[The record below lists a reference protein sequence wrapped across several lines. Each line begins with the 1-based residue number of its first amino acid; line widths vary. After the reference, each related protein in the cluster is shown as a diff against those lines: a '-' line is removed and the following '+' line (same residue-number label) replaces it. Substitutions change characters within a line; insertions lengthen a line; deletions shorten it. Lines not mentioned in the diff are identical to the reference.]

1 MGDFFMEDNYLI
13 QSKIH
18 TRAIV
23 TLMENIVAKKSASIS
38 DYHDIFIH
46 WISWFHV
53 NEAMYENLSDPNK
66 GEHLEVILAKLRV
79 TTPGFESCAR
89 TLLNDIVSIMS
100 IYRSNTEFF
109 SSLYQNRET
118 LRDMMWDHVN
128 ELDKKFDPT
137 IEILA
142 KRRKVDYELER
153 LLCMYRRDTKMYYK
167 ALDELETKYT
177 VTINPDN
184 PQFWFSQSED
194 MYREHDKKYNE
205 FLNYKGR
212 CMTSVSSNY
221 AECAFMTAERIHN
234 SKASREEI
242 ALSLEGTW
250 DEDLLFMLKQSLDAY
265 DFFLSQVSDCDTE
278 IEKLLSLYG
287 ARIDSDNAELVRCKR
302 KKSRSKNAPKMD
314 IENFAYQLWGVN
326 VFEIPGLKDT
336 AVMHLIGE
344 LGHDFIDKF
353 ESAEKFSSWCNLAP
367 NNKISGG
374 KILSS
379 RLMKRKNPVGQI
391 FRTAAAPLARDKGEI
406 GNYYRR
412 MKAKSGALQANVATA
427 HKMAKIF
434 YTMVKNKVA
443 YDARKV
449 GLNER
454 ELTERKIAK
463 LERALTRLKNAS

>member
-1 MGDFFMEDNYLI
+1 MKNQARMIKSQDGNKL
-13 QSKIH
+13 
-18 TRAIV
+18 AIV
-23 TLMENIVAKKSASIS
+23 NPNAAGIDIADTEMQVCVPEDRDGENNRRFGSFTQDLNTIVDWLKDCQITTVAMEATGIYYLSLFLKLQDAGIDVLLANPQDVKNLSGRKTDAADAEWLMVLHRYGLLKPCYQPGNAARQIRNLTRQRSNLIRMAEKEVQYMQKAMEQMNIKLSTVIS
-38 DYHDIFIH
+38 DITG
-46 WISWFHV
+46 
-53 NEAMYENLSDPNK
+53 LSGRK
-66 GEHLEVILAKLRV
+66 IITAILE
-79 TTPGFESCAR
+79 G
-89 TLLNDIVSIMS
+89 
-100 IYRSNTEFF
+100 
-109 SSLYQNRET
+109 Q
-118 LRDMMWDHVN
+118 
-128 ELDKKFDPT
+128 
-137 IEILA
+137 
-142 KRRKVDYELER
+142 
-153 LLCMYRRDTKMYYK
+153 RDTY
-167 ALDELETKYT
+167 ALASLAE
-177 VTINPDN
+177 
-184 PQFWFSQSED
+184 
-194 MYREHDKKYNE
+194 
-205 FLNYKGR
+205 
-212 CMTSVSSNY
+212 SN
-221 AECAFMTAERIHN
+221 C
-234 SKASREEI
+234 KASREEL

-250 DEDLLFMLKQSLDAY
+250 DDDLLFMLKQSLDAY
-265 DFFLSQVSDCDTE
+265 DFFLSQVADCDTE

-379 RLMKRKNPVGQI
+379 KIMKRKNPVGQI
-391 FRTAAAPLARDKGEI
+391 FRTAAAPLARDKGEM

-443 YDARKV
+443 YDASKV

>member
-1 MGDFFMEDNYLI
+1 MKNQARMIKSQDGNKL
-13 QSKIH
+13 
-18 TRAIV
+18 AIV
-23 TLMENIVAKKSASIS
+23 NPNAAGIDIADTEMQVCVPEDRDGENNRRFGSFTQDLNTIVDWLKDCRITTVAMEATGIYYLSLFLKLQDAGIDVLLANPQDVKNLSGRKTDAADAEWLMVLHKYGLLKPCYQPGNVARQIRNLTRQRSNLIRMAEKEVQYMQKAMEQMNIKLSTVIS
-38 DYHDIFIH
+38 DITG
-46 WISWFHV
+46 
-53 NEAMYENLSDPNK
+53 LSGRK
-66 GEHLEVILAKLRV
+66 IITAILD
-79 TTPGFESCAR
+79 G
-89 TLLNDIVSIMS
+89 
-100 IYRSNTEFF
+100 
-109 SSLYQNRET
+109 Q
-118 LRDMMWDHVN
+118 
-128 ELDKKFDPT
+128 
-137 IEILA
+137 
-142 KRRKVDYELER
+142 
-153 LLCMYRRDTKMYYK
+153 RDTY
-167 ALDELETKYT
+167 ALASLAE
-177 VTINPDN
+177 
-184 PQFWFSQSED
+184 
-194 MYREHDKKYNE
+194 
-205 FLNYKGR
+205 
-212 CMTSVSSNY
+212 SN
-221 AECAFMTAERIHN
+221 C
-234 SKASREEI
+234 KASQEEI

-287 ARIDSDNAELVRCKR
+287 ARIDSANAELVRCKR

-379 RLMKRKNPVGQI
+379 KIMKRKNPVGQI
-391 FRTAAAPLARDKGEI
+391 FRTAAAPLARDKGEM

-443 YDARKV
+443 YDASKV

>member
-1 MGDFFMEDNYLI
+1 MKNQARMIKSQDGNKL
-13 QSKIH
+13 
-18 TRAIV
+18 AIV
-23 TLMENIVAKKSASIS
+23 NPNAAGIDIADTEMQVCVPEDRDGENNRRFGSFTQDLNTIVDWLKDCQITTVAMEATGIYYLSLFLKLQDAGIDVLLANPQDVKNLSGRKTDAADAEWLMVLHRYGLLKPCYQPGNAARQIRNLTRQRSNLIRMAEKEVQYMQKAMEQMNIKLSTVIS
-38 DYHDIFIH
+38 DITG
-46 WISWFHV
+46 
-53 NEAMYENLSDPNK
+53 LSGRK
-66 GEHLEVILAKLRV
+66 IITAILE
-79 TTPGFESCAR
+79 G
-89 TLLNDIVSIMS
+89 
-100 IYRSNTEFF
+100 
-109 SSLYQNRET
+109 
-118 LRDMMWDHVN
+118 LRD
-128 ELDKKFDPT
+128 T
-137 IEILA
+137 YALA
-142 KRRKVDYELER
+142 SLAE
-153 LLCMYRRDTKMYYK
+153 
-167 ALDELETKYT
+167 
-177 VTINPDN
+177 
-184 PQFWFSQSED
+184 
-194 MYREHDKKYNE
+194 
-205 FLNYKGR
+205 
-212 CMTSVSSNY
+212 SN
-221 AECAFMTAERIHN
+221 C
-234 SKASREEI
+234 KASREEL

-250 DEDLLFMLKQSLDAY
+250 DDDLLFMLKQSLDAY
-265 DFFLSQVSDCDTE
+265 DFFLSQVADCDTE

-379 RLMKRKNPVGQI
+379 KIMKRKNPVGQI
-391 FRTAAAPLARDKGEI
+391 FRTAAAPLARDKGEM

-443 YDARKV
+443 YDASKV

>member
-1 MGDFFMEDNYLI
+1 MKNQARMIKSQDGNKL
-13 QSKIH
+13 
-18 TRAIV
+18 AIV
-23 TLMENIVAKKSASIS
+23 NPNAAGIDIADTEMQVCVPEDRDGENNRRFGSFTQDLNTIVDWLKDCRITTVAMEATGIYYLSLFLKLQDAGIDVLLANPQDVKNLSGRKTDAADAEWLMVLHRYGLLKPCYQPGNVARQIRNLTRQRSNLIRMAEKEVQYMQKAMEQMNIKLSTVIS
-38 DYHDIFIH
+38 DITG
-46 WISWFHV
+46 
-53 NEAMYENLSDPNK
+53 LSGRK
-66 GEHLEVILAKLRV
+66 IITAILDGQRDTYAL
-79 TTPGFESCAR
+79 
-89 TLLNDIVSIMS
+89 
-100 IYRSNTEFF
+100 
-109 SSLYQNRET
+109 SSLAESNC
-118 LRDMMWDHVN
+118 
-128 ELDKKFDPT
+128 KS
-137 IEILA
+137 
-142 KRRKVDYELER
+142 
-153 LLCMYRRDTKMYYK
+153 
-167 ALDELETKYT
+167 
-177 VTINPDN
+177 
-184 PQFWFSQSED
+184 SQ
-194 MYREHDKKYNE
+194 
-205 FLNYKGR
+205 
-212 CMTSVSSNY
+212 
-221 AECAFMTAERIHN
+221 
-234 SKASREEI
+234 EEI

-287 ARIDSDNAELVRCKR
+287 ARIDSANAELVRCKR

-379 RLMKRKNPVGQI
+379 KIMKRKNPVGQI
-391 FRTAAAPLARDKGEI
+391 FRTAAAPLARDKGEM

-443 YDARKV
+443 YDASKV

>member
-1 MGDFFMEDNYLI
+1 MKNQARMIKSQDGNKL
-13 QSKIH
+13 
-18 TRAIV
+18 AIV
-23 TLMENIVAKKSASIS
+23 NPNAAGIDIADTEMQVCVPEDRDGENNRRFGSFTQDLNTIVDWLKDCRITTVAMEATGIYYLSLFLKLQDAGIDVLLANPQDVKNLSGRKTDAADAEWLMVLHRYGLLKPCYQPGNVARQIRNLTRQRSNLIRMAEKEVQYMQKAMEQMNIKLSTVIS
-38 DYHDIFIH
+38 DITG
-46 WISWFHV
+46 
-53 NEAMYENLSDPNK
+53 LSGRK
-66 GEHLEVILAKLRV
+66 IITAILD
-79 TTPGFESCAR
+79 G
-89 TLLNDIVSIMS
+89 
-100 IYRSNTEFF
+100 
-109 SSLYQNRET
+109 Q
-118 LRDMMWDHVN
+118 
-128 ELDKKFDPT
+128 
-137 IEILA
+137 
-142 KRRKVDYELER
+142 
-153 LLCMYRRDTKMYYK
+153 RDTY
-167 ALDELETKYT
+167 ALASLAE
-177 VTINPDN
+177 
-184 PQFWFSQSED
+184 
-194 MYREHDKKYNE
+194 
-205 FLNYKGR
+205 
-212 CMTSVSSNY
+212 SN
-221 AECAFMTAERIHN
+221 C
-234 SKASREEI
+234 KASQEEI

-287 ARIDSDNAELVRCKR
+287 ARIDSANAELVRCKR
-302 KKSRSKNAPKMD
+302 KKSRSKNAPKLD

-379 RLMKRKNPVGQI
+379 KIMKRKNPVGQI
-391 FRTAAAPLARDKGEI
+391 FRTAAAPLARDKGEM

-443 YDARKV
+443 YDASKV

>member
-1 MGDFFMEDNYLI
+1 MKNQARMIKSQDGNKL
-13 QSKIH
+13 
-18 TRAIV
+18 AIV
-23 TLMENIVAKKSASIS
+23 NPNAAGIDIADTEMQVCVPEDRDGENNRRFGSFTQDLNTIVDWLKDCRITTVAMEATGIYYLSLFLKLQDAGIDVLLANPQDVKNLSGRKTDAADAEWLMVLHRYGLLKPCYQPGNVARQIRNLTRQRSNLIRMAEKEVQYMQKAMEQMNIKLSTVIS
-38 DYHDIFIH
+38 DITG
-46 WISWFHV
+46 
-53 NEAMYENLSDPNK
+53 LSGRK
-66 GEHLEVILAKLRV
+66 IITAILD
-79 TTPGFESCAR
+79 G
-89 TLLNDIVSIMS
+89 
-100 IYRSNTEFF
+100 
-109 SSLYQNRET
+109 Q
-118 LRDMMWDHVN
+118 
-128 ELDKKFDPT
+128 
-137 IEILA
+137 
-142 KRRKVDYELER
+142 
-153 LLCMYRRDTKMYYK
+153 RDTY
-167 ALDELETKYT
+167 ALASLAE
-177 VTINPDN
+177 
-184 PQFWFSQSED
+184 
-194 MYREHDKKYNE
+194 
-205 FLNYKGR
+205 
-212 CMTSVSSNY
+212 SN
-221 AECAFMTAERIHN
+221 C
-234 SKASREEI
+234 KASQEEI

-287 ARIDSDNAELVRCKR
+287 ARIDSANAELVRCKR

-326 VFEIPGLKDT
+326 VFEIPGLRDT

-379 RLMKRKNPVGQI
+379 KIMKRKNPVGQI
-391 FRTAAAPLARDKGEI
+391 FRTAAAPLARDKGEM

-443 YDARKV
+443 YDASKV

>member
-1 MGDFFMEDNYLI
+1 MKNQARMIKSQDGNKL
-13 QSKIH
+13 
-18 TRAIV
+18 AIV
-23 TLMENIVAKKSASIS
+23 NPNEAGIDIEDTEIQVCVPEDRDGENNRRFGSFTQDLNTIVDWLKDCRITTVAMEATGIYYLSLFLKLQDAGIDVLLANPQDVKNLSGRKTDAADAEWLMVLHRYGLLKPCYQPGNVARQIRNLTRQRSNLIRMAEKEVQYMQKAMEQMNIKLSTVIS
-38 DYHDIFIH
+38 DITG
-46 WISWFHV
+46 
-53 NEAMYENLSDPNK
+53 LSGRK
-66 GEHLEVILAKLRV
+66 IITAILD
-79 TTPGFESCAR
+79 G
-89 TLLNDIVSIMS
+89 
-100 IYRSNTEFF
+100 
-109 SSLYQNRET
+109 Q
-118 LRDMMWDHVN
+118 
-128 ELDKKFDPT
+128 
-137 IEILA
+137 
-142 KRRKVDYELER
+142 
-153 LLCMYRRDTKMYYK
+153 RDTY
-167 ALDELETKYT
+167 ALASLAE
-177 VTINPDN
+177 
-184 PQFWFSQSED
+184 
-194 MYREHDKKYNE
+194 
-205 FLNYKGR
+205 
-212 CMTSVSSNY
+212 SN
-221 AECAFMTAERIHN
+221 C
-234 SKASREEI
+234 KASQEEI

-287 ARIDSDNAELVRCKR
+287 ARIDSANAELVRCKR

-379 RLMKRKNPVGQI
+379 KIMKRKNPVGQI
-391 FRTAAAPLARDKGEI
+391 FRTAAAPLARDKGEM

-443 YDARKV
+443 YDASKV

>member
-1 MGDFFMEDNYLI
+1 MKNQARMIKSQDGNKL
-13 QSKIH
+13 
-18 TRAIV
+18 AIV
-23 TLMENIVAKKSASIS
+23 NPNAAGIDIADTEMQVCVPEDRDGENNRRFGSFTQDLNTIVDWLKDCQITTVAMEATGIYYLSLFLKLQDAGIDVLLANPQDVKNLSGRKTDAADAEWLMVLHRYGLLKPCYQPGNAARQIRNLTRQRSNLIRMAEKEVQYMQKAMEQMNIKLSTVIS
-38 DYHDIFIH
+38 DITG
-46 WISWFHV
+46 
-53 NEAMYENLSDPNK
+53 LSGRK
-66 GEHLEVILAKLRV
+66 IITAILD
-79 TTPGFESCAR
+79 G
-89 TLLNDIVSIMS
+89 
-100 IYRSNTEFF
+100 
-109 SSLYQNRET
+109 Q
-118 LRDMMWDHVN
+118 
-128 ELDKKFDPT
+128 
-137 IEILA
+137 
-142 KRRKVDYELER
+142 
-153 LLCMYRRDTKMYYK
+153 RDTY
-167 ALDELETKYT
+167 ALASLAE
-177 VTINPDN
+177 
-184 PQFWFSQSED
+184 
-194 MYREHDKKYNE
+194 
-205 FLNYKGR
+205 
-212 CMTSVSSNY
+212 SN
-221 AECAFMTAERIHN
+221 C
-234 SKASREEI
+234 KASREEI

-326 VFEIPGLKDT
+326 VFDIPGLKDT

-379 RLMKRKNPVGQI
+379 KIMKRKNPVGQI
-391 FRTAAAPLARDKGEI
+391 FRTAAAPLARDKGEM

-443 YDARKV
+443 YDASKV

-463 LERALTRLKNAS
+463 LERALMRLKNAS

>member
-1 MGDFFMEDNYLI
+1 MKNQARMIKSQDGNKL
-13 QSKIH
+13 
-18 TRAIV
+18 AIV
-23 TLMENIVAKKSASIS
+23 NPNAAGIDIADTEMQVCVPEDRDGENNRRFGSFTQDLNTIVDWLKDCRITTVAMEATGIYYLSLFLKLQDAGIDVLLANPHDVKNLSGRKTDAADAEWLMVLHRYGLLKPCYQPGNAARQIRNLTRQRSNLIRMAEKEVQYMQKAMEQMNIKLSTVIS
-38 DYHDIFIH
+38 DVTGLSGRKIITSILQGQRDVYMLA
-46 WISWFHV
+46 SLA
-53 NEAMYENLSDPNK
+53 EAN
-66 GEHLEVILAKLRV
+66 
-79 TTPGFESCAR
+79 C
-89 TLLNDIVSIMS
+89 
-100 IYRSNTEFF
+100 
-109 SSLYQNRET
+109 
-118 LRDMMWDHVN
+118 
-128 ELDKKFDPT
+128 
-137 IEILA
+137 
-142 KRRKVDYELER
+142 
-153 LLCMYRRDTKMYYK
+153 
-167 ALDELETKYT
+167 
-177 VTINPDN
+177 
-184 PQFWFSQSED
+184 
-194 MYREHDKKYNE
+194 
-205 FLNYKGR
+205 
-212 CMTSVSSNY
+212 
-221 AECAFMTAERIHN
+221 
-234 SKASREEI
+234 KASREEI

-265 DFFLSQVSDCDTE
+265 DFFLSQVADCDTE

-326 VFEIPGLKDT
+326 VFDIPGLKDT

-379 RLMKRKNPVGQI
+379 KIMKRKNPVGQI
-391 FRTAAAPLARDKGEI
+391 FRTAAAPLARDKGEM

-443 YDARKV
+443 YDASKV

>member
-1 MGDFFMEDNYLI
+1 MKNQARMIKSQDGNKL
-13 QSKIH
+13 
-18 TRAIV
+18 AIV
-23 TLMENIVAKKSASIS
+23 NPNAAGIDIADTEMQVCVPEDRDGENNRRFGSFTQDLNTIVDWLKDCQITTVAMEATGIYFLSIFLKLQDAGIDVLLANPQDVKNLSGRKTDAADAEWLMVLHRYGLLKPCYQPGNAARQIRNLTRQRSNLIRMAEKEVQYMQKAMEQMNIKLSTVIS
-38 DYHDIFIH
+38 DITG
-46 WISWFHV
+46 
-53 NEAMYENLSDPNK
+53 LSGRK
-66 GEHLEVILAKLRV
+66 IITAILE
-79 TTPGFESCAR
+79 G
-89 TLLNDIVSIMS
+89 
-100 IYRSNTEFF
+100 
-109 SSLYQNRET
+109 Q
-118 LRDMMWDHVN
+118 
-128 ELDKKFDPT
+128 
-137 IEILA
+137 
-142 KRRKVDYELER
+142 
-153 LLCMYRRDTKMYYK
+153 RDTY
-167 ALDELETKYT
+167 ALASLAE
-177 VTINPDN
+177 
-184 PQFWFSQSED
+184 
-194 MYREHDKKYNE
+194 
-205 FLNYKGR
+205 
-212 CMTSVSSNY
+212 SN
-221 AECAFMTAERIHN
+221 C
-234 SKASREEI
+234 KASREEI

-287 ARIDSDNAELVRCKR
+287 ARMDSDNAELVRCKR

-314 IENFAYQLWGVN
+314 IESFAYQLWGVK

-344 LGHDFIDKF
+344 LGHDFVDKF

-379 RLMKRKNPVGQI
+379 KIMKRKNPVGQV
-391 FRTAAAPLARDKGEI
+391 FRTAAAPLARDKGEM

-443 YDARKV
+443 YDASKV

>member
-1 MGDFFMEDNYLI
+1 MKNQARMIKSQDGNKL
-13 QSKIH
+13 
-18 TRAIV
+18 AIV
-23 TLMENIVAKKSASIS
+23 NPNAAGIDIADTEMQVCVPEDRDGENNRRFGSFTQDLNTIVDWLKDCQITTVAMEATGIYYLSLFLKLQDAGIDVLLANPQDVKNLSGRKTDAADAEWLMVLHRYGLLKPCYQPGNAARQIRNLTRQRSNLIRMAEKEVQYMQKAMEQMNIKLSTVIS
-38 DYHDIFIH
+38 DITG
-46 WISWFHV
+46 
-53 NEAMYENLSDPNK
+53 LSGRK
-66 GEHLEVILAKLRV
+66 IITAILD
-79 TTPGFESCAR
+79 G
-89 TLLNDIVSIMS
+89 
-100 IYRSNTEFF
+100 
-109 SSLYQNRET
+109 Q
-118 LRDMMWDHVN
+118 
-128 ELDKKFDPT
+128 
-137 IEILA
+137 
-142 KRRKVDYELER
+142 
-153 LLCMYRRDTKMYYK
+153 RDTY
-167 ALDELETKYT
+167 ALASLAE
-177 VTINPDN
+177 
-184 PQFWFSQSED
+184 
-194 MYREHDKKYNE
+194 
-205 FLNYKGR
+205 
-212 CMTSVSSNY
+212 SN
-221 AECAFMTAERIHN
+221 C
-234 SKASREEI
+234 KASQEEI

-379 RLMKRKNPVGQI
+379 KIMKRKNPVGQI
-391 FRTAAAPLARDKGEI
+391 FRTAAAPLARDKGEM

-443 YDARKV
+443 YDASKV

-463 LERALTRLKNAS
+463 LERALMRLKNAS

>member
-1 MGDFFMEDNYLI
+1 MKNQARMIKSQDGNKL
-13 QSKIH
+13 
-18 TRAIV
+18 AIV
-23 TLMENIVAKKSASIS
+23 NPNAAGIDIADTEMQVCVPEDRDGENNRRFGSFTQDLNTIVDWLKDCQITTVAMEATGIYFLSIFLKLQDAGIDVLLANPQDVKNLSGRKTDAADAEWLMVLHRYGLLKPCYQPGNAARQIRNLTRQRSNLIRMAEKEVQYMQKAMEQMNIKLSTVIS
-38 DYHDIFIH
+38 DITG
-46 WISWFHV
+46 
-53 NEAMYENLSDPNK
+53 LSGRK
-66 GEHLEVILAKLRV
+66 IITAILE
-79 TTPGFESCAR
+79 G
-89 TLLNDIVSIMS
+89 
-100 IYRSNTEFF
+100 
-109 SSLYQNRET
+109 Q
-118 LRDMMWDHVN
+118 
-128 ELDKKFDPT
+128 
-137 IEILA
+137 
-142 KRRKVDYELER
+142 
-153 LLCMYRRDTKMYYK
+153 RDTY
-167 ALDELETKYT
+167 ALASLAE
-177 VTINPDN
+177 
-184 PQFWFSQSED
+184 
-194 MYREHDKKYNE
+194 
-205 FLNYKGR
+205 
-212 CMTSVSSNY
+212 SN
-221 AECAFMTAERIHN
+221 C
-234 SKASREEI
+234 KASREEI

-287 ARIDSDNAELVRCKR
+287 ARMDSDNAELVRCKR

-314 IENFAYQLWGVN
+314 IESFAYQLWGVN

-344 LGHDFIDKF
+344 LGHDFVDKF

-379 RLMKRKNPVGQI
+379 KIMKRKNPVGQV
-391 FRTAAAPLARDKGEI
+391 FRTAAAPLARDKGEM

-443 YDARKV
+443 YDASKV

>member
-1 MGDFFMEDNYLI
+1 MKNQAQMIKSQDGNKL
-13 QSKIH
+13 
-18 TRAIV
+18 AIV
-23 TLMENIVAKKSASIS
+23 NPNAAGIDIADTEMQVCVPEDRDGENNRRFGSFTQDLNTIVDWLKDCQITTVAMEATGVYYLSLFLKLQDAGIDVLLANPQDVKNLSGRKTDAADAEWLMVLHRYGLLKPCYQPGNAARQIRNLTRQRSNLIRMAEKEVQYMQKAMEQMNIKLSTVIS
-38 DYHDIFIH
+38 DITG
-46 WISWFHV
+46 
-53 NEAMYENLSDPNK
+53 LSGRK
-66 GEHLEVILAKLRV
+66 IITAILE
-79 TTPGFESCAR
+79 G
-89 TLLNDIVSIMS
+89 
-100 IYRSNTEFF
+100 
-109 SSLYQNRET
+109 Q
-118 LRDMMWDHVN
+118 
-128 ELDKKFDPT
+128 
-137 IEILA
+137 
-142 KRRKVDYELER
+142 
-153 LLCMYRRDTKMYYK
+153 RDTY
-167 ALDELETKYT
+167 ALASLAE
-177 VTINPDN
+177 
-184 PQFWFSQSED
+184 
-194 MYREHDKKYNE
+194 
-205 FLNYKGR
+205 
-212 CMTSVSSNY
+212 SN
-221 AECAFMTAERIHN
+221 C
-234 SKASREEI
+234 KASREEL

-250 DEDLLFMLKQSLDAY
+250 DDDLLFMLKQSLDAY
-265 DFFLSQVSDCDTE
+265 DFFLSQVADCDTE

-314 IENFAYQLWGVN
+314 IENFSYQLWGVN

-379 RLMKRKNPVGQI
+379 KIMKRKNPVGQI
-391 FRTAAAPLARDKGEI
+391 FRTAAAPLARDKGEM

-443 YDARKV
+443 YDASKV

>member
-1 MGDFFMEDNYLI
+1 MKNQARMIKSQDGNKL
-13 QSKIH
+13 
-18 TRAIV
+18 AIV
-23 TLMENIVAKKSASIS
+23 NPNAAGIDIADTEMQVCVPEDRDGENNRRFGSFTQDLNTIVDWLKDCRITTVAMEATGIYYLSLFLKLQDAGIDVLLANPQDVKNLSGRKTDAADAEWLMVLHRYGLLKPCYQPGNVARQIRNLTRQRSNLIRMAEKEVQYMQKAMEQMNIKLSTVIS
-38 DYHDIFIH
+38 DITG
-46 WISWFHV
+46 
-53 NEAMYENLSDPNK
+53 LSGRK
-66 GEHLEVILAKLRV
+66 IITAILD
-79 TTPGFESCAR
+79 G
-89 TLLNDIVSIMS
+89 
-100 IYRSNTEFF
+100 
-109 SSLYQNRET
+109 Q
-118 LRDMMWDHVN
+118 
-128 ELDKKFDPT
+128 
-137 IEILA
+137 
-142 KRRKVDYELER
+142 
-153 LLCMYRRDTKMYYK
+153 RDTY
-167 ALDELETKYT
+167 ALASLAE
-177 VTINPDN
+177 
-184 PQFWFSQSED
+184 
-194 MYREHDKKYNE
+194 
-205 FLNYKGR
+205 
-212 CMTSVSSNY
+212 SN
-221 AECAFMTAERIHN
+221 C
-234 SKASREEI
+234 KASQEEI

-287 ARIDSDNAELVRCKR
+287 ARIDSANAELVRCKR

-379 RLMKRKNPVGQI
+379 KIMKRKNPVGQI
-391 FRTAAAPLARDKGEI
+391 FRTAAAPLARDKGEM

-443 YDARKV
+443 DDASKV